1 MKSQLQFYKI
11 LPEGIKI
18 IVMFQND
25 TIHNQFWPIFDCLW
39 MNYSII
45 SIWHIIQLIKRSY
58 FSWNENK
65 SSHCKILPISSTGK
79 EICLWALTM

>member
-1 MKSQLQFYKI
+1 MKSQLQLYTI

-45 SIWHIIQLIKRSY
+45 SIWHIIQINSL
-58 FSWNENK
+58 NEVISHGMRTSPHTVK
-65 SSHCKILPISSTGK
+65 SCQFLPQEKKSAFG
-79 EICLWALTM
+79 L